1 MRISKLF
8 KIILF
13 IIFDLLVFAFCGIYM
28 MGYDDFYNQSQGEN
42 FSFKTMTNEYKIVW
56 GFYNLWII
64 LNCVLFVYILFKLYE
79 KLRFENR

>member
-28 MGYDDFYNQSQGEN
+28 MGYDDSYSESVGEY
-42 FSFKTMTNEYKIVW
+42 FSFSSMNSQYKIVW
-56 GFYNLWII
+56 GFYNFWII
-64 LNCVLFVYILFKLYE
+64 LNCVLFVCIVFKLY
-79 KLRFENR
+79 KGLSFGNK